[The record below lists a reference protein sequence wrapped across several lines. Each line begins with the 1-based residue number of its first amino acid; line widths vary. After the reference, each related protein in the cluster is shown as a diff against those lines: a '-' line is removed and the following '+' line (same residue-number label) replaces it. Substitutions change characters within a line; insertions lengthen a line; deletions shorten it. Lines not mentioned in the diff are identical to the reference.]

1 MNAEAERA
9 LRNLTIVALLKQHD
23 KLLTLAD
30 TFVVH
35 PPSYVRGV
43 YRLWCGES
51 RDNNIMRLTETV
63 DAAFRFIWSV
73 HTPMQ
78 GDVRHRELAASRMQ
92 QALGEAAT
100 GLSNLIDTYTE
111 DSTMQVRLRLLV
123 QHIEDTLAVIGT
135 HPQTASALCGGR
147 A

>member
-35 PPSYVRGV
+35 PPSYARGV
-43 YRLWCGES
+43 YRMWCGES

-63 DAAFRFIWSV
+63 DAAFRFISSMR
-73 HTPMQ
+73 TTMQ
-78 GDVRHRELAASRMQ
+78 EDLGFGELATARMKDALE
-92 QALGEAAT
+92 QAVG
-100 GLSNLIDTYTE
+100 GLCNLVDTYAD

-123 QHIEDTLAVIGT
+123 QHINDTLAVVVT
-135 HPQTASALCGGR
+135 PRRQQVAAALTR
-147 A
+147 